1 MKITDIAPRRHRL
14 SQLYIDGE
22 AAKSGRKDKIHI
34 YIDGEYL
41 LTVDEIFWFSCG
53 LVSGDEINEEELTAF
68 EEAAGS
74 RRAFNSALNSLD
86 YRDHSEKEIRAK
98 LLRKHD
104 ADYVDEAVEKLIEL
118 DLVNDERYA
127 ENYARELFE
136 RKKFGKM
143 RIKSELR
150 AKGISPDIANAAVEE
165 LFEEEEPDNVQR
177 IVDIIGKR
185 YYNRM
190 NDEVGRKK
198 VFSALQ
204 RMGYSFSDIREAMSE
219 FSDDEY
225 YEDY

>member
-1 MKITDIAPRRHRL
+1 MKIT
-14 SQLYIDGE
+14 
-22 AAKSGRKDKIHI
+22 AKGGRKDKIHI
-34 YIDGEYL
+34 YIDGEYR

-53 LVSGDEINEEELTAF
+53 YISGDEIDEEELTAF

-98 LLRKHD
+98 LMRKHG
-104 ADYVDEAVEKLIEL
+104 AEYVDEAVEKLIDL
-118 DLVNDERYA
+118 DLINDQRYA

-136 RKKFGKM
+136 HKKFGKI
-143 RIKSELR
+143 RIKSELI
-150 AKGISPDIANAAVEE
+150 AKGIASDIASETVNS
-165 LFEEEEPDNVQR
+165 LFEDEEPDNIQR
-177 IVDIIGKR
+177 IVDIIEKK

-225 YEDY
+225 YEEY

>member
-1 MKITDIAPRRHRL
+1 MKIT
-14 SQLYIDGE
+14 
-22 AAKSGRKDKIHI
+22 AKGGRKDKIHI
-34 YIDGEYL
+34 YIDGEYR

-53 LVSGDEINEEELTAF
+53 YISGDEIEEEELTAF

-74 RRAFNSALNSLD
+74 RRVFNSALNSLD

-98 LLRKHD
+98 LMRKHG
-104 ADYVDEAVEKLIEL
+104 AEYVDEAVEKLIEL

-136 RKKFGKM
+136 RKKFGKI
-143 RIKSELR
+143 RIKSELI
-150 AKGISPDIANAAVEE
+150 AKGIASDIASETVNS
-165 LFEEEEPDNVQR
+165 LFEDEEPDNIQR
-177 IVDIIGKR
+177 IVDIIEKK

-225 YEDY
+225 YEEY

>member
-1 MKITDIAPRRHRL
+1 MKIT
-14 SQLYIDGE
+14 
-22 AAKSGRKDKIHI
+22 AKGGRKDKIHI
-34 YIDGEYL
+34 YIDGEYR

-53 LVSGDEINEEELTAF
+53 YISGDEIDEEELTAF

-98 LLRKHD
+98 LMRKHG
-104 ADYVDEAVEKLIEL
+104 AEYVDEAVEKLIEL
-118 DLVNDERYA
+118 DLINDRRYA

-136 RKKFGKM
+136 HKKFGKI
-143 RIKSELR
+143 RIKSELI
-150 AKGISPDIANAAVEE
+150 AKGIASDIASETVNS
-165 LFEEEEPDNVQR
+165 LFEDEEPDNIQR
-177 IVDIIGKR
+177 IVDIIKKK

-204 RMGYSFSDIREAMSE
+204 RMGYTFSDIREAMSE

-225 YEDY
+225 YEEY

>member
-1 MKITDIAPRRHRL
+1 MKIT
-14 SQLYIDGE
+14 
-22 AAKSGRKDKIHI
+22 AKSGRKDKMHI

-41 LTVDEIFWFSCG
+41 LTVDEVFWLSCG
-53 LVSGDEINEEELTAF
+53 YISGDEINKEELTAF

-104 ADYVDEAVEKLIEL
+104 ADYVDEAVKKLIEL

-127 ENYARELFE
+127 ENYAHELFE
-136 RKKFGKM
+136 HKKFGKM

-150 AKGISPDIANAAVEE
+150 AKGISADIANAAVEE
-165 LFEEEEPDNVQR
+165 LFDEEEPDNIQR

>member
-1 MKITDIAPRRHRL
+1 MKIT
-14 SQLYIDGE
+14 
-22 AAKSGRKDKIHI
+22 AKGGRKDKIHI
-34 YIDGEYL
+34 YIDGEYR

-53 LVSGDEINEEELTAF
+53 YISGDEIDEEELTAF

-98 LLRKHD
+98 LMRKHG
-104 ADYVDEAVEKLIEL
+104 AEYVDEAVEKLIEL
-118 DLVNDERYA
+118 DLINDRRYA

-136 RKKFGKM
+136 HKKFGKI
-143 RIKSELR
+143 RIKSELI
-150 AKGISPDIANAAVEE
+150 AKGIASDIASKTVNS
-165 LFEEEEPDNVQR
+165 LFEDEEPDNIQR
-177 IVDIIGKR
+177 IVDIIEKK

>member
-1 MKITDIAPRRHRL
+1 MKIT
-14 SQLYIDGE
+14 
-22 AAKSGRKDKIHI
+22 AKGGRKDKIHI
-34 YIDGEYL
+34 YIDGEYR

-53 LVSGDEINEEELTAF
+53 YISGDEINEEELTAF

-98 LLRKHD
+98 LMRKHG
-104 ADYVDEAVEKLIEL
+104 AEYVDEAVEKLIEL
-118 DLVNDERYA
+118 DLINDRRYA

-136 RKKFGKM
+136 HKKFGKI
-143 RIKSELR
+143 RIKSELI
-150 AKGISPDIANAAVEE
+150 AKGIASDIASETVNS
-165 LFEEEEPDNVQR
+165 LFEDEEPDNIQR
-177 IVDIIGKR
+177 IVDIIEKK

-225 YEDY
+225 YEEY

>member
-1 MKITDIAPRRHRL
+1 MKIT
-14 SQLYIDGE
+14 
-22 AAKSGRKDKIHI
+22 AKSGRKDKIHI

-41 LTVDEIFWFSCG
+41 LTVNEIFWFSCG

-150 AKGISPDIANAAVEE
+150 AKGISADIANAAVEE

>member
-1 MKITDIAPRRHRL
+1 MKITV
-14 SQLYIDGE
+14 
-22 AAKSGRKDKIHI
+22 KSGRKDKIHI

-104 ADYVDEAVEKLIEL
+104 ADYVDEAVKKLIEL

-150 AKGISPDIANAAVEE
+150 AKGISADIANAAVEE

>member
-1 MKITDIAPRRHRL
+1 MKIT
-14 SQLYIDGE
+14 
-22 AAKSGRKDKIHI
+22 AKSGRKDKMHI

-150 AKGISPDIANAAVEE
+150 AKGISADIANAAVEE

>member
-1 MKITDIAPRRHRL
+1 MKIT
-14 SQLYIDGE
+14 
-22 AAKSGRKDKIHI
+22 AKSGRKDKIHI

-53 LVSGDEINEEELTAF
+53 YISGDEIDEEELTAF
-68 EEAAGS
+68 KEAAGS
-74 RRAFNSALNSLD
+74 RCAFNSALNSLD
-86 YRDHSEKEIRAK
+86 YRDHSEREIRTK
-98 LLRKHD
+98 LLRKYD
-104 ADYVDEAVEKLIEL
+104 ADCVEAAVRKLVEL

-127 ENYARELFE
+127 ENYARELYE
-136 RKKFGKM
+136 HKKFGKM

-150 AKGISPDIANAAVEE
+150 AKGIAADIANEAVDA
-165 LFEEEEPDNVQR
+165 LFEEEEPDNIQR

-190 NDEVGRKK
+190 NDDVGRKK
-198 VFSALQ
+198 VFAALQ

-225 YEDY
+225 FEDF

>member
-1 MKITDIAPRRHRL
+1 MKITT
-14 SQLYIDGE
+14 
-22 AAKSGRKDKIHI
+22 KSGRKDKIHI

-150 AKGISPDIANAAVEE
+150 AKGISADIANAAVEE

>member
-1 MKITDIAPRRHRL
+1 MKIT
-14 SQLYIDGE
+14 
-22 AAKSGRKDKIHI
+22 AKSGRKDKIHI

-150 AKGISPDIANAAVEE
+150 AKGISADIANAAVEE

>member
-1 MKITDIAPRRHRL
+1 MKIT
-14 SQLYIDGE
+14 
-22 AAKSGRKDKIHI
+22 AKSGRKDKIHI

-41 LTVDEIFWFSCG
+41 LTVDEVFWFSCG
-53 LVSGDEINEEELTAF
+53 YISGDEINKEELTAF

-104 ADYVDEAVEKLIEL
+104 ADYVDEAVKKLIEL

-127 ENYARELFE
+127 ENYAHELFE
-136 RKKFGKM
+136 HKKFGKM

-150 AKGISPDIANAAVEE
+150 AKGISADIANAAVEE
-165 LFEEEEPDNVQR
+165 LFDEEEPDNIQR

>member
-1 MKITDIAPRRHRL
+1 MKIT
-14 SQLYIDGE
+14 
-22 AAKSGRKDKIHI
+22 AKSGRKDKMHI

-41 LTVDEIFWFSCG
+41 LTVDEVFWFSSG
-53 LVSGDEINEEELTAF
+53 YISGDEINKEELTAF

-104 ADYVDEAVEKLIEL
+104 ADYVEEAVEKLIEL

-127 ENYARELFE
+127 ENYAHELFE
-136 RKKFGKM
+136 HKKFGKM

-150 AKGISPDIANAAVEE
+150 AKGISADIANAAVEE
-165 LFEEEEPDNVQR
+165 LFDEEEPDNIQR

>member
-1 MKITDIAPRRHRL
+1 MKIT
-14 SQLYIDGE
+14 
-22 AAKSGRKDKIHI
+22 AKGGRKDKIHI
-34 YIDGEYL
+34 YIDGEYR

-53 LVSGDEINEEELTAF
+53 YISGDEIDEEELTAF

-74 RRAFNSALNSLD
+74 RCAFNSALNSLD

-98 LLRKHD
+98 LMRKHG
-104 ADYVDEAVEKLIEL
+104 AEYVDEAVEKLIEL
-118 DLVNDERYA
+118 DLINDRRYA

-136 RKKFGKM
+136 HKKFGKI
-143 RIKSELR
+143 RIKSELI
-150 AKGISPDIANAAVEE
+150 AKGIASDIASETVNS
-165 LFEEEEPDNVQR
+165 LFEDEDPDNIQR
-177 IVDIIGKR
+177 IVDIIEKK

-204 RMGYSFSDIREAMSE
+204 RMGYTFSDIREAMSE

-225 YEDY
+225 YEEY

>member
-1 MKITDIAPRRHRL
+1 MKIT
-14 SQLYIDGE
+14 
-22 AAKSGRKDKIHI
+22 AKGGRKDKIHI
-34 YIDGEYL
+34 YIDGEYR

-53 LVSGDEINEEELTAF
+53 YISGDEIDEEELTAF

-98 LLRKHD
+98 LMRKHG
-104 ADYVDEAVEKLIEL
+104 AEYVDEAVEKLIEL
-118 DLVNDERYA
+118 DLINDRRYA

-136 RKKFGKM
+136 HKKFGKI
-143 RIKSELR
+143 RIKSELI
-150 AKGISPDIANAAVEE
+150 AKGIASDIASKTVNS
-165 LFEEEEPDNVQR
+165 LFEDEEPDNIQR
-177 IVDIIGKR
+177 IVDIIEKK

-204 RMGYSFSDIREAMSE
+204 RMGYTFSDIREAMRE

-225 YEDY
+225 YEEY

>member
-1 MKITDIAPRRHRL
+1 MKIT
-14 SQLYIDGE
+14 
-22 AAKSGRKDKIHI
+22 AKGGRKDKIHI
-34 YIDGEYL
+34 YIDGEYR
-41 LTVDEIFWFSCG
+41 LTVDEIIWFSCG
-53 LVSGDEINEEELTAF
+53 YISGDEIDEEELTAF

-98 LLRKHD
+98 LMRKHG
-104 ADYVDEAVEKLIEL
+104 AEYVDEAVEKLIEL
-118 DLVNDERYA
+118 DLINDRRYA

-136 RKKFGKM
+136 HKKFGKI
-143 RIKSELR
+143 RIKSELI
-150 AKGISPDIANAAVEE
+150 AKGIASDIASETVNS
-165 LFEEEEPDNVQR
+165 LFEDEEPDNIQR
-177 IVDIIGKR
+177 IVDIIEKK

-204 RMGYSFSDIREAMSE
+204 RMGYTFSDIREAMSE

-225 YEDY
+225 YEEY

>member
-1 MKITDIAPRRHRL
+1 MKIT
-14 SQLYIDGE
+14 
-22 AAKSGRKDKIHI
+22 AKSGRKDKIHI

-150 AKGISPDIANAAVEE
+150 VKGISADIANAAVEE

>member
-1 MKITDIAPRRHRL
+1 MKIT
-14 SQLYIDGE
+14 
-22 AAKSGRKDKIHI
+22 AKSGRKDKIHI

-150 AKGISPDIANAAVEE
+150 AKGISADIANAAVEE

-204 RMGYSFSDIREAMSE
+204 RMGYSFPDIREAMSE

>member
-1 MKITDIAPRRHRL
+1 MKIT
-14 SQLYIDGE
+14 
-22 AAKSGRKDKIHI
+22 AKGGRKDKIHI
-34 YIDGEYL
+34 YIDGEYR

-53 LVSGDEINEEELTAF
+53 YISGDEIDEEELTAF

-98 LLRKHD
+98 LMRKHG
-104 ADYVDEAVEKLIEL
+104 AEYVDEAVEKLIEL
-118 DLVNDERYA
+118 DLINDRRYA

-136 RKKFGKM
+136 HKKFGKI
-143 RIKSELR
+143 RIKSELI
-150 AKGISPDIANAAVEE
+150 AKGIASDIASKTVNS
-165 LFEEEEPDNVQR
+165 LFEDEEPDNIQR
-177 IVDIIGKR
+177 IVDIIEKK

-225 YEDY
+225 YEEY

>member
-1 MKITDIAPRRHRL
+1 MKIT
-14 SQLYIDGE
+14 
-22 AAKSGRKDKIHI
+22 AKSGRKDKMHI

-53 LVSGDEINEEELTAF
+53 YISGDEINEEELTAF

-150 AKGISPDIANAAVEE
+150 AKGISADIANAAVEE

-190 NDEVGRKK
+190 NNEVGRKK

>member
-1 MKITDIAPRRHRL
+1 MKIT
-14 SQLYIDGE
+14 
-22 AAKSGRKDKIHI
+22 AKSGRKDKIHI

-150 AKGISPDIANAAVEE
+150 VKGISADIANAAVEE

-204 RMGYSFSDIREAMSE
+204 RMGYSFPDIREAMSE

>member
-1 MKITDIAPRRHRL
+1 MKIT
-14 SQLYIDGE
+14 
-22 AAKSGRKDKIHI
+22 AKSGRKDKIHI

-104 ADYVDEAVEKLIEL
+104 ADYVNEAVEKLIEL

-150 AKGISPDIANAAVEE
+150 AKGISADIANAAVEE

>member
-1 MKITDIAPRRHRL
+1 MKIT
-14 SQLYIDGE
+14 
-22 AAKSGRKDKIHI
+22 AKGGRKDKIHI
-34 YIDGEYL
+34 YIDGEYR

-53 LVSGDEINEEELTAF
+53 YISGDEINEEELTAF

-98 LLRKHD
+98 LMRKHG
-104 ADYVDEAVEKLIEL
+104 AEYVDEAVEKLIEL
-118 DLVNDERYA
+118 DLINDRRYA

-136 RKKFGKM
+136 HKKFGKI
-143 RIKSELR
+143 RIKSELI
-150 AKGISPDIANAAVEE
+150 AKGIASNIASETVNS
-165 LFEEEEPDNVQR
+165 LFEDEEPDNIQR
-177 IVDIIGKR
+177 IVDIIEKK

-225 YEDY
+225 YEEY

>member
-1 MKITDIAPRRHRL
+1 MKIT
-14 SQLYIDGE
+14 
-22 AAKSGRKDKIHI
+22 AKSGRKDKIHI

-150 AKGISPDIANAAVEE
+150 AKGISADIANAAVEE

-198 VFSALQ
+198 AFSALQ

>member
-1 MKITDIAPRRHRL
+1 MKIT
-14 SQLYIDGE
+14 
-22 AAKSGRKDKIHI
+22 AKSGRNDKIHI

-98 LLRKHD
+98 LMRKHGVE
-104 ADYVDEAVEKLIEL
+104 YVDEAVEKLIEL
-118 DLVNDERYA
+118 DLINDRRYA

-136 RKKFGKM
+136 HKKFGKI
-143 RIKSELR
+143 RIKSELI
-150 AKGISPDIANAAVEE
+150 AKGIASDIASETVNS
-165 LFEEEEPDNVQR
+165 LFEDEEPDNIQR
-177 IVDIIGKR
+177 IVDIIEKK

-204 RMGYSFSDIREAMSE
+204 RMGYTFSDIREAMSE

-225 YEDY
+225 YEEY

>member
-1 MKITDIAPRRHRL
+1 MKIT
-14 SQLYIDGE
+14 
-22 AAKSGRKDKIHI
+22 AKSGRKDKIHI

-104 ADYVDEAVEKLIEL
+104 ANYVDEAVEKLIEL

-150 AKGISPDIANAAVEE
+150 AKGISADIANAAVEE

>member
-1 MKITDIAPRRHRL
+1 MKIT
-14 SQLYIDGE
+14 
-22 AAKSGRKDKIHI
+22 AKSGRKDKIHI
-34 YIDGEYL
+34 YIDGEYR

-53 LVSGDEINEEELTAF
+53 YVSGDEINEEELTAF

-98 LLRKHD
+98 LKRKHG
-104 ADYVDEAVEKLIEL
+104 AEYVDEAVEKLIDL
-118 DLVNDERYA
+118 DLINDQRYA

-136 RKKFGKM
+136 HKKFGKI
-143 RIKSELR
+143 RIKSELI
-150 AKGISPDIANAAVEE
+150 AKGIASDIASEAVNS
-165 LFEEEEPDNVQR
+165 LFEDEEPDNIQR
-177 IVDIIGKR
+177 IVDIIEKK

-204 RMGYSFSDIREAMSE
+204 RMGYTFSDIREAMSE

-225 YEDY
+225 YEEY

>member
-1 MKITDIAPRRHRL
+1 MKIT
-14 SQLYIDGE
+14 
-22 AAKSGRKDKIHI
+22 AKSGRKDKIHI

-150 AKGISPDIANAAVEE
+150 AKGISADIANAAVEE

-185 YYNRM
+185 HYNRM

>member
-1 MKITDIAPRRHRL
+1 MKIT
-14 SQLYIDGE
+14 
-22 AAKSGRKDKIHI
+22 AKGGRKDKIHI
-34 YIDGEYL
+34 YIDGEYR

-53 LVSGDEINEEELTAF
+53 YISGDEIDEEELTAF

-98 LLRKHD
+98 LIRKHG
-104 ADYVDEAVEKLIEL
+104 AEYVDEAVEKLIEL
-118 DLVNDERYA
+118 DLINDRRYA

-136 RKKFGKM
+136 HKKFGKI
-143 RIKSELR
+143 RIKSELI
-150 AKGISPDIANAAVEE
+150 AKGIASDIASETVNS
-165 LFEEEEPDNVQR
+165 LFEDEEPDNIQR
-177 IVDIIGKR
+177 IVDIIEKK

-204 RMGYSFSDIREAMSE
+204 RMGYTFSDIREAMSE

-225 YEDY
+225 SEEY

>member
-1 MKITDIAPRRHRL
+1 MKIT
-14 SQLYIDGE
+14 
-22 AAKSGRKDKIHI
+22 AKGGRKDKIHI
-34 YIDGEYL
+34 YIDGEYR

-53 LVSGDEINEEELTAF
+53 YISGDEIDEEELTAF

-98 LLRKHD
+98 LMRKHG
-104 ADYVDEAVEKLIEL
+104 AEYVDEAVEKLIEL
-118 DLVNDERYA
+118 DLINDRRYA

-136 RKKFGKM
+136 HKKFGKI
-143 RIKSELR
+143 RIKSELI
-150 AKGISPDIANAAVEE
+150 AKGIASDIASETVIS
-165 LFEEEEPDNVQR
+165 LFEDEEPDNIQR
-177 IVDIIGKR
+177 IVDIIEKK

-204 RMGYSFSDIREAMSE
+204 RMGYTFSDIREAMSE

-225 YEDY
+225 YEEY

>member
-1 MKITDIAPRRHRL
+1 MKIM
-14 SQLYIDGE
+14 
-22 AAKSGRKDKIHI
+22 AKGGRKDKIHI
-34 YIDGEYL
+34 YIDGEYR

-53 LVSGDEINEEELTAF
+53 YISGDEIDEEELTAF

-98 LLRKHD
+98 LMRKHG
-104 ADYVDEAVEKLIEL
+104 AEYVDEAVEKLIEL
-118 DLVNDERYA
+118 DLINDRRYA

-136 RKKFGKM
+136 HKKFGKI
-143 RIKSELR
+143 RIKSELI
-150 AKGISPDIANAAVEE
+150 AKGIASDIASETVNS
-165 LFEEEEPDNVQR
+165 LFEDEEPDNIQR
-177 IVDIIGKR
+177 IVDIIEKK

-204 RMGYSFSDIREAMSE
+204 RMGYTFSDIREAMSE

-225 YEDY
+225 YEEY

>member
-1 MKITDIAPRRHRL
+1 MKIT
-14 SQLYIDGE
+14 
-22 AAKSGRKDKIHI
+22 AKSGRKDKIHI

-150 AKGISPDIANAAVEE
+150 AKGISADIANAAVEE

-190 NDEVGRKK
+190 NDEVGQKK

>member
-1 MKITDIAPRRHRL
+1 MKIT
-14 SQLYIDGE
+14 
-22 AAKSGRKDKIHI
+22 AKSGRKDKIHI

-150 AKGISPDIANAAVEE
+150 AKGISADIANAAVEE

-190 NDEVGRKK
+190 NNEVGRKK

-204 RMGYSFSDIREAMSE
+204 RMGYSFPDIREAMSE

>member
-1 MKITDIAPRRHRL
+1 MKIT
-14 SQLYIDGE
+14 
-22 AAKSGRKDKIHI
+22 AKSGRKDKIHI

-150 AKGISPDIANAAVEE
+150 AKGISADIANAAVEE

-190 NDEVGRKK
+190 NDEVRRKK

>member
-1 MKITDIAPRRHRL
+1 MKIT
-14 SQLYIDGE
+14 
-22 AAKSGRKDKIHI
+22 AKRGRADKIHI
-34 YIDGEYL
+34 YIDGEYR

-104 ADYVDEAVEKLIEL
+104 ADYVEEAIEKLIEL
-118 DLVNDERYA
+118 DLINDERYA

-136 RKKFGKM
+136 HKRFGRM
-143 RIKSELR
+143 RIISELR
-150 AKGISPDIANAAVEE
+150 AKGISSDIANAAVDE
-165 LFEEEEPDNVQR
+165 LFSEEEPDNIQR